1 MKENCYIYYKLV
13 GWGRSE
19 LAQEFELKISREIT
33 SLHHFLFA
41 LFSLGEFL
49 EYQIWRGSVLC
60 ATAQVCGR
68 IFIFG
73 FMPKK
78 YHVIHIGPCWTNP
91 EFRRRGLY
99 NFLLNKICDDY
110 PDEEKYIFA
119 HKSNV
124 ASNNGILKAGGVP
137 FAEGYK
143 SRFGIYKIATTF

>member
-1 MKENCYIYYKLV
+1 MRGGGGNNLPENY
-13 GWGRSE
+13 
-19 LAQEFELKISREIT
+19 ELKISNKIT
-33 SLHHFLFA
+33 SFHHFLFA

-49 EYQIWRGSVLC
+49 EYQIWQGKTLC

-91 EFRRRGLY
+91 DFRRRGFY
-99 NFLLNKICDDY
+99 NFLLNKICTDY
-110 PDEEKYIFA
+110 PNEEIYIFA
-119 HKSNV
+119 HKSNI
-124 ASNNGILKAGGVP
+124 ASINGIQKAGGIP

-143 SRFGIYKIATTF
+143 SKFGIYKIGSYISN